1 MKKTFVII
9 YVLIIIS
16 ILSVIQSCSKVKS
29 DQNNDF
35 RNQNA
40 SVEVQRCW
48 CDPSVYRYLV
58 VIEYNNT
65 KIYYNPVNL
74 SDNYRDNYK
83 IVFSGVLLEDSTSV
97 YSNLPNDAVYVAFKA
112 RNIHLTSIRKI
123 Q

>member
-1 MKKTFVII
+1 MRETIVIIFVI
-9 YVLIIIS
+9 IIIS

-40 SVEVQRCW
+40 SIEVQRCW

-58 VIEYNNT
+58 AIEYNNT
-65 KIYYNPVNL
+65 KTYYNPVNL
-74 SDNYRDNYK
+74 SNSYMDNYK

-112 RNIHLTSIRKI
+112 RNIQLTYIRKI